1 MTLGT
6 SILVVDDDA
15 QIRKVLSDILGN
27 EGYLIQTAKDGNK
40 ATHLTKKFHFD
51 IALVDIGL
59 PDISGI
65 ELLQRLKYFQPRII
79 TIMVTGSS
87 ALDDAITA
95 VNKGTDGYI
104 VKPVKPKKLVEL
116 IENLL
121 KEKKTREIWNWLKNK
136 KTNKKQTDFLGH
148 IGNPKNAPETPW

>member
-6 SILVVDDDA
+6 SILVVDDDK
-15 QIRKVLSDILGN
+15 QIREVLSAILGN
-27 EGYLIQTAKDGNK
+27 EGYIVQTAQNGKK
-40 ATHLTKKFHFD
+40 ATDLTKKFHFD

-65 ELLQRLKYFQPRII
+65 ELLQRLKFFQPRII

-87 ALDDAITA
+87 AIDDAINA

-104 VKPVKPKKLVEL
+104 LKPVNPKKLLEL

-121 KEKKTREIWNWLKNK
+121 KEKNTSEIRDWINNK
-136 KTNKKQTDFLGH
+136 KTSKEQTDSLSH
-148 IGNPKNAPETPW
+148 SDTTRDVYRTPW

>member
-27 EGYLIQTAKDGNK
+27 EGYLIQTAKNGNK

-59 PDISGI
+59 PDINGI

-87 ALDDAITA
+87 AIDDAINA
-95 VNKGTDGYI
+95 VNKGTNGYI
-104 VKPVKPKKLVEL
+104 LKPVKPKKLVEL

-121 KEKKTREIWNWLKNK
+121 KEKTTREIRDWIKNK
-136 KTNKKQTDFLGH
+136 KTNKKQTDFLVH
-148 IGNPKNAPETPW
+148 IDNPKNAPDTPW

>member
-6 SILVVDDDA
+6 SILVVDDDE
-15 QIRKVLSDILGN
+15 QIRKVLSAILGN
-27 EGYLIQTAKDGNK
+27 EGYIVQTAKNGKK
-40 ATHLTKKFHFD
+40 ATDLTEKIHFD

-59 PDISGI
+59 PDLSGI
-65 ELLQRLKYFQPRII
+65 ELIQRLKFFQPRII

-87 ALDDAITA
+87 DIDDAINA

-104 VKPVKPKKLVEL
+104 LKPVNPKKLLEL

-121 KEKKTREIWNWLKNK
+121 KEKTANEIRDWINNK
-136 KTNKKQTDFLGH
+136 KPGEGQKDSLSHSDSTRDVYR
-148 IGNPKNAPETPW
+148 TPW

>member
-15 QIRKVLSDILGN
+15 QIRKVLSAILEN
-27 EGYLIQTAKDGNK
+27 EGYIVQTAQNGKK
-40 ATHLTKKFHFD
+40 ATDLTKEFHFD

-59 PDISGI
+59 PDINGI
-65 ELLQRLKYFQPRII
+65 ELLQRLKFFQPKII

-87 ALDDAITA
+87 AIDDAINA
-95 VNKGTDGYI
+95 VNKGTAGYI
-104 VKPVKPKKLVEL
+104 LKPIDSKKLLEL

-121 KEKKTREIWNWLKNK
+121 KEKTTREIRDWINNKKKNK
-136 KTNKKQTDFLGH
+136 DQTDSLGH
-148 IGNPKNAPETPW
+148 SDTPRNAYRTPW

>member
-6 SILVVDDDA
+6 SILVVDDDE
-15 QIRKVLSDILGN
+15 QIRKVLSAILGN
-27 EGYLIQTAKDGNK
+27 EGYIVQTAKNGKK
-40 ATHLTKKFHFD
+40 ATDLTEKIHFD

-59 PDISGI
+59 PDLSGI
-65 ELLQRLKYFQPRII
+65 ELIQRLKFFQPRII

-87 ALDDAITA
+87 DIDDAINA

-104 VKPVKPKKLVEL
+104 LKPVNPKKLLEL

-121 KEKKTREIWNWLKNK
+121 KEKTASEIRDWINNK
-136 KTNKKQTDFLGH
+136 KTSEGQKDSLSHSDSTRDVYR
-148 IGNPKNAPETPW
+148 TPW

>member
-15 QIRKVLSDILGN
+15 QIRKGFSEILGN
-27 EGYLIQTAKDGNK
+27 EGYLIQTAKNGK
-40 ATHLTKKFHFD
+40 QATDLTKKFHFD
-51 IALVDIGL
+51 VALVDIGL

-87 ALDDAITA
+87 AIDDAINA
-95 VNKGTDGYI
+95 VNKGTNGYI
-104 VKPVKPKKLVEL
+104 LKPVKPKKLIEL
-116 IENLL
+116 IENFLR
-121 KEKKTREIWNWLKNK
+121 EKTTREIRDWINNK
-136 KTNKKQTDFLGH
+136 KTNKTQTDFSVR
-148 IGNPKNAPETPW
+148 IDDPKKAPKTPW